1 MSRPVSW
8 DDQRIFLA
16 ALETGSFSGAARA
29 LGLSHPTVRAR
40 IAALEEA
47 LGTTLFT
54 RSVNGLHPTDH
65 ALDMAATVR
74 TMAAA
79 SDLFVRQAAAPS
91 DAPSGVVRLS
101 VSDFMAVEVVPPIL
115 AQLRQSHPGIR
126 IELVASDR
134 VADLLSREV
143 DIAIRN
149 TQPVQSVL
157 VAQKLPPVTLGF
169 FASAHYLAARGMPGC
184 VDDLSGHDLI
194 GPDRNLRE
202 LALAEAFRPAV
213 THVSFVLRTD
223 SHTAVAAAVRAG
235 VGIGVMQVPTA
246 VRDPNLRRVLPGTI
260 IAQLGTWVVTHEDMR
275 DLPRIRAVF
284 DALVKGLS
292 TYSDR
297 NGQQPL
303 RNRSED
309 AAD

>member
-1 MSRPVSW
+1 MNRSVSW

-16 ALETGSFSGAARA
+16 ALETGSFAGAARA

-40 IAALEEA
+40 IATLEEA

-79 SDLFVRQAAAPS
+79 SDLFIRQAAASS
-91 DAPSGVVRLS
+91 DAPSGIVRLS

-115 AQLRQSHPGIR
+115 ARLRQSHPGIR

-169 FASAHYLAARGMPGC
+169 FASMHYLAARGIPEC
-184 VDDLSGHDLI
+184 VDDLATHDLI
-194 GPDRNLRE
+194 GPDRNLRD
-202 LALAEAFRPAV
+202 LALAEALRPTVAH
-213 THVSFVLRTD
+213 TNFVLRTD
-223 SHTAVAAAVRAG
+223 SHTAVAAAVRAS
-235 VGIGVMQVPTA
+235 VGIGVMQVPSA
-246 VRDPNLRRVLPGTI
+246 LRDPNLRRVLPGITL
-260 IAQLGTWVVTHEDMR
+260 AQLGTWVVTHEDMR
-275 DLPRIRAVF
+275 DLPRIRVVF
-284 DALVKGLS
+284 DALVTGLS

-297 NGQQPL
+297 NEKQP
-303 RNRSED
+303 SSKSSGD
-309 AAD
+309 ITD

>member
-1 MSRPVSW
+1 MSRSVSW
-8 DDQRIFLA
+8 DDQRIFLS
-16 ALETGSFSGAARA
+16 ALETGSFAGAARA

-54 RSVNGLHPTDH
+54 RSVNGLYPTDH

-79 SDLFVRQAAAPS
+79 SELFVRQAAAPS
-91 DAPSGVVRLS
+91 DTLSGVVRLS

-115 AQLRQSHPGIR
+115 ARLRQSHPGIR

-143 DIAIRN
+143 DVAIRN
-149 TQPVQSVL
+149 IPPVQSVL

-169 FASAHYLAARGMPGC
+169 FASAQYLAARGVPDC
-184 VDDLSGHDLI
+184 VEDLAGHDLI

-202 LALAEAFRPAV
+202 LALAEALRPAV
-213 THVSFVLRTD
+213 AQAFVLRTD
-223 SHTAVAAAVRAG
+223 SHTTVAAAIRAS
-235 VGIGVMQVPTA
+235 VGIGVMQVPSA
-246 VRDPNLRRVLPGTI
+246 SRDPNLRRVLPGI
-260 IAQLGTWVVTHEDMR
+260 VIAELGTWVVTHEDMR
-275 DLPRIRAVF
+275 ALPRIRAVF
-284 DALVKGLS
+284 DALVAGLS
-292 TYSDR
+292 TYSDK
-297 NGQQPL
+297 GDQ
-303 RNRSED
+303 
-309 AAD
+309 

>member
-1 MSRPVSW
+1 MSRSVSW

-16 ALETGSFSGAARA
+16 ALETGSFAGAARA

-54 RSVNGLHPTDH
+54 RSVNGLTPTDH
-65 ALDMAATVR
+65 ALDMGATAR

-79 SDLFVRQAAAPS
+79 SDLFVRQAAAAS
-91 DAPSGVVRLS
+91 NAPSGIVRLS

-115 AQLRQSHPGIR
+115 ARLRRSHPGIR

-149 TQPVQSVL
+149 TPPVQAVL
-157 VAQKLPPVTLGF
+157 VAQKLPPVPLGF
-169 FASAHYLAARGMPGC
+169 FASTGYLAARGTPESL
-184 VDDLSGHDLI
+184 DDLAGHDLI
-194 GPDRNLRE
+194 GPDRNLQD
-202 LALAEAFRPAV
+202 LAFAEALRPSV
-213 THVSFVLRTD
+213 PQSSFVLRTD
-223 SHTAVAAAVRAG
+223 SHTAVAAAIRAG
-235 VGIGVMQVPTA
+235 VGIGVMQA
-246 VRDPNLRRVLPGTI
+246 SCAAQDPDLRRVLPDVVV
-260 IAQLGTWVVTHEDMR
+260 ARLGTWVVTHEDMR

-284 DALVKGLS
+284 DALVAGLS
-292 TYSDR
+292 AYSDR
-297 NGQQPL
+297 G
-303 RNRSED
+303 EG
-309 AAD
+309 